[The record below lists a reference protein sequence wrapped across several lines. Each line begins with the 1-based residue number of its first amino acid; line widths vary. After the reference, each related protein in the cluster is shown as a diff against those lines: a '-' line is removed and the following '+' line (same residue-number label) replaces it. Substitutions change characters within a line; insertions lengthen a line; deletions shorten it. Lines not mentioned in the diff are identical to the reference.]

1 MQTSQRRCMD
11 SRTHS
16 NWAGVVP
23 THFSTDVR
31 GYLDRIYPHSWIGRY
46 GPVTWAP
53 RSPDINPMDFFQW
66 RYMKSRVYDT
76 RVTSDFDLVARIVEA
91 VARVRDTPDQ
101 FERVRGSMYRRC
113 EVCIVVGGRN
123 FEHFL

>member
-1 MQTSQRRCMD
+1 MD
-11 SRTHS
+11 SRNHS
-16 NWAGVVP
+16 NWAGLVC
-23 THFSTDVR
+23 TNFSTDVR
-31 GYLDRIYPHSWIGRY
+31 GYRDRIYPHRWIGRC
-46 GPVTWAP
+46 GTITWTP
-53 RSPDINPMDFFQW
+53 RSPDINPRDIFLW
-66 RYMKSRVYDT
+66 RYMKSRAYDT

-113 EVCIVVGGRN
+113 EVCILAAGRN